1 MSDEPRKVE
10 IRDRLVLDTLEEILE
25 KLKTDGLTPP
35 EAMMVAELLL
45 WQLID
50 NLLKLAPA
58 PLLERLRAT
67 ALRAILRIESRV
79 KAWPTR
85 TEDKH

>member
-1 MSDEPRKVE
+1 MVDRVS

-25 KLKTDGLTPP
+25 KMRLDDLTPP

-50 NLLKLAPA
+50 NLLKLSP
-58 PLLERLRAT
+58 PESVERLRAT
-67 ALRAILRIESRV
+67 AMRGVHRIESRV
-79 KAWPTR
+79 EAWPLK
-85 TEDKH
+85 TENKQ